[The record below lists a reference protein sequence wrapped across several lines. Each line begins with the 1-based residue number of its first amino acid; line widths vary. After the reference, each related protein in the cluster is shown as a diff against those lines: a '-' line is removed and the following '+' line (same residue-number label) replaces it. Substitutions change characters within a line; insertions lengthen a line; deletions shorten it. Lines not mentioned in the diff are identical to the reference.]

1 MPVPERRERFDR
13 VREAMERVRSGQ
25 SDREE
30 IDLPS
35 GDKVIIHRDEGLPSK
50 IRIQTPGRHSPHA
63 LGDRRPGATSAEIS
77 TAADRTRPRGSA
89 DEAVPLEIGGA
100 TRQGPDGGEAGG
112 SDGGGLQI
120 GISFRAQAFGPGEE
134 RPLDYP
140 VDLPFVPHS
149 TATISTF
156 GSEDGVQEAR
166 NVAWMKLSDPDSA
179 MKEIEAQL
187 RGSGWKEADSP
198 RGPPY
203 LGRIRTSLFTRQRVE
218 RVVALIAFGEFSQ
231 IMLFERR
238 GH

>member
-25 SDREE
+25 SEREE
-30 IDLPS
+30 IHLPS

-50 IRIQTPGRHSPHA
+50 IRIQTPGRHRPHA
-63 LGDRRPGATSAEIS
+63 LDDPRLGATSRATS
-77 TAADRTRPRGSA
+77 TAVERTGPGESSG
-89 DEAVPLEIGGA
+89 EAGAPEIGGT
-100 TRQGPDGGEAGG
+100 TRRGQDGDEAGG
-112 SDGGGLQI
+112 SDGGVAQI
-120 GISFRAQAFGPGEE
+120 GISFRAKAFGPGRE
-134 RPLDYP
+134 RPPDYP
-140 VDLPFVPHS
+140 ADLPFVPHS
-149 TATISTF
+149 TATISAF
-156 GSEDGVQEAR
+156 GSEDGVEEAR
-166 NVAWMKLSDPDSA
+166 NVAWMKLSDPESA

-187 RGSGWKEADSP
+187 QGSGWREADSP
-198 RGPPY
+198 GAPPV

>member
-13 VREAMERVRSGQ
+13 VREAMERVRSGE

-30 IDLPS
+30 IGLPS

-50 IRIQTPGRHSPHA
+50 IRIQTPGRHRPHA
-63 LGDRRPGATSAEIS
+63 LDDPRLGVTSAEFS
-77 TAADRTRPRGSA
+77 AAAERAEPGESDGESVPPESGRTTGQGQDR
-89 DEAVPLEIGGA
+89 
-100 TRQGPDGGEAGG
+100 GEAGE
-112 SDGGGLQI
+112 SAGGLDRM
-120 GISFRAQAFGPGEE
+120 GISFRARAFGPGEE
-134 RPLDYP
+134 RPPDYP
-140 VDLPFVPHS
+140 ADLPFVPHS

-156 GSEDGVQEAR
+156 GSEDGVEEAR
-166 NVAWMKLSDPDSA
+166 NVAWMKLSDPESA
-179 MKEIEAQL
+179 TKEIEAQL
-187 RGSGWKEADSP
+187 RGSGWKEAESP
-198 RGPPY
+198 RAPPL